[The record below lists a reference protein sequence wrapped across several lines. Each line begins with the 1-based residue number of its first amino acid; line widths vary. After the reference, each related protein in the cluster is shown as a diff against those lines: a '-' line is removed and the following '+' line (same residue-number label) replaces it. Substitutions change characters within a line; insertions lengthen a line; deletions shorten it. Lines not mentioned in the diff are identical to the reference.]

1 MHISASVV
9 MGELTFIT
17 GAVRSGKSRRAVEQ
31 ARGWGGDTV
40 FVATYRTDAHDSEML
55 ARVRRHR
62 AERPAWR
69 TLEAPADVSASLA
82 ALAPPP
88 SGVILDCLT
97 LWASARFA
105 DADEAITAAWSAQLS
120 AFKAASWPCVI
131 VSNEL
136 GWSLVPPEPQA
147 RRFRDL
153 AGTLAQ
159 LTAAAADDAWLM
171 VAGCPL
177 RLK

>member
-1 MHISASVV
+1 MS
-9 MGELTFIT
+9 ELIFIT
-17 GAVRSGKSRRAVEQ
+17 GPSRSGKSRRAVEQ
-31 ARGWGGDTV
+31 AERWGGDTV
-40 FVATYRTDAHDSEML
+40 FVATYRADASDLEMVE
-55 ARVRRHR
+55 RVRRHR
-62 AERPAWR
+62 AERPGWR
-69 TLEAPADVSASLA
+69 TLEAPADVAA
-82 ALAPPP
+82 ALTTLSPPP

-105 DADEAITAAWSAQLS
+105 DSDGSIANAWSAQLS
-120 AFKAASWPCVI
+120 AFKAAPWPIII

-136 GWSLVPPEPQA
+136 AWGLVPPEPQA

-159 LTAAAADDAWLM
+159 LTAAAATEVWLM

-177 RLK
+177 QLK

>member
-1 MHISASVV
+1 MS
-9 MGELTFIT
+9 ELIFVT
-17 GAVRSGKSRRAVEQ
+17 GPSRSGKSRRAVEQ
-31 ARGWGGDTV
+31 AERWEGDTV
-40 FVATYRTDAHDSEML
+40 FVATYRADASDLEMME
-55 ARVRRHR
+55 RVRRHR
-62 AERPAWR
+62 AERPGWR
-69 TLEAPADVSASLA
+69 TLEAPADVAA
-82 ALAPPP
+82 ALTTLSPPP

-105 DADEAITAAWSAQLS
+105 DSDESIANAWSAQLS
-120 AFKAASWPCVI
+120 AFKAAPWPIII

-136 GWSLVPPEPQA
+136 AWGLVPPEPQA

-159 LTAAAADDAWLM
+159 LTAAAATEVWLM

-177 RLK
+177 QLK

>member
-1 MHISASVV
+1 
-9 MGELTFIT
+9 MGRLTFLT
-17 GAVRSGKSRRAVEQ
+17 GPTRSGKSQRAVAQ
-31 ARGWGGDTV
+31 AGGWGERVV
-40 FVATYRTDAHDSEML
+40 FVATYRSDERDAEMM
-55 ARVRRHR
+55 ARISRHR

-69 TLEAPADVSASLA
+69 TLEAPDDAAASLA
-82 ALAPPP
+82 ALSPPP

-105 DADEAITAAWSAQLS
+105 DSDEQIEARWIEQLTAFQ
-120 AFKAASWPCVI
+120 AAPWPTII

-136 GWSLVPPEPQA
+136 GWSLVPADAAA

-153 AGTLAQ
+153 AGTLAKH
-159 LTAAAADDAWLM
+159 TASAADEAWLI

-177 RLK
+177 KLK

>member
-1 MHISASVV
+1 MS
-9 MGELTFIT
+9 ELIFIT
-17 GAVRSGKSRRAVEQ
+17 GPSRSGKSRRAVEQ
-31 ARGWGGDTV
+31 AERWGGDTV
-40 FVATYRTDAHDSEML
+40 FVATYRADASDLEMME
-55 ARVRRHR
+55 RVRRHR
-62 AERPAWR
+62 AERPGWR
-69 TLEAPADVSASLA
+69 TLEAPADVAA
-82 ALAPPP
+82 ALTTLSPAP

-105 DADEAITAAWSAQLS
+105 DRDESIANAWSAQLS
-120 AFKAASWPCVI
+120 AFKAAPWPIII

-136 GWSLVPPEPQA
+136 AWGLVPPEPQA

-159 LTAAAADDAWLM
+159 LSAAAATEVWLM

-177 RLK
+177 QLK

>member
-1 MHISASVV
+1 MS
-9 MGELTFIT
+9 ELIFIT
-17 GAVRSGKSRRAVEQ
+17 GPSRSGKSRRAVEQ
-31 ARGWGGDTV
+31 AERWEGDTV
-40 FVATYRTDAHDSEML
+40 FVATYRTDASDLEMME
-55 ARVRRHR
+55 RVRRHR
-62 AERPAWR
+62 AERPGWR
-69 TLEAPADVSASLA
+69 TLEAPADVAA
-82 ALAPPP
+82 ALATLSPPP

-97 LWASARFA
+97 LWAGARFA
-105 DADEAITAAWSAQLS
+105 ESDESIANAWSAQLS
-120 AFKAASWPCVI
+120 AFKAAPWPIII

-136 GWSLVPPEPQA
+136 AWGLVPPEPQA

-159 LTAAAADDAWLM
+159 LTAAAATEVWLM

>member
-1 MHISASVV
+1 MRMRTSTI
-9 MGELTFIT
+9 MGDLTFIT
-17 GAVRSGKSRRAVEQ
+17 GPVRSGKSQRAVEQ
-31 ARGWGGDTV
+31 AKRWGSDTV
-40 FVATYRTDAHDSEML
+40 FVATYCADARDSEMME
-55 ARVRRHR
+55 RVNRHR

-69 TLEAPADVSASLA
+69 TLEAPADVSATLA
-82 ALAPPP
+82 ALAPLP
-88 SGVILDCLT
+88 SGMILDCLT

-105 DADEAITAAWSAQLS
+105 ESDDAITAAWSAQLA
-120 AFKAASWPCVI
+120 AFKAAPWPCII

-136 GWSLVPPEPQA
+136 GWSLVPPEAPA

-159 LTAAAADDAWLM
+159 QTAAAADDVWLM

>member
-1 MHISASVV
+1 

-17 GAVRSGKSRRAVEQ
+17 GPTRSGKSRRAVEQ
-31 ARGWGGDTV
+31 ANPWGSDAV
-40 FVATYRTDAHDSEML
+40 FVATYANDGHDAEMME
-55 ARVRRHR
+55 RVRRHR

-69 TLEAPADVSASLA
+69 TLEAPLEQPLDVSASLA
-82 ALAPPP
+82 TLSPAP
-88 SGVILDCLT
+88 SGVIIDCLT
-97 LWASARFA
+97 LWAGARLG
-105 DADEAITAAWSAQLS
+105 DSDEAITDAWRRELS
-120 AFKAASWPCVI
+120 AFLEAPWPTIV

-136 GWSLVPPEPQA
+136 GWSLVPTDPLA

-159 LTAAAADDAWLM
+159 LTSASADHVWLM
-171 VAGCPL
+171 VAGCSL